1 MRIRMIGLTAMGA
14 MTLAACE
21 PTLPD
26 SGAGVGFGSYEEY
39 QRQQAAR
46 DAQLSGQAMPAAPGV
61 SVQPIG
67 TGPTGANAN
76 ANAGAVVVTGSGA
89 PLSAAA
95 PQSDAER
102 LASDTAIALNSGR
115 QPIQASPSNAPPPI
129 SNGQAGI
136 SNENN
141 FEAVD
146 AVRTIEDD
154 KAHLAE
160 IRAQYQVVQP
170 TALPS
175 RSGASEPNIVQ
186 FALSS
191 SNGVGESIYR
201 RSSLGGGQAKFQRNC
216 AKYPSP
222 DLAQEEFLAKGGPDR
237 DRLGLD
243 PDGDGFAC
251 SWDPAPFRKARG

>member
-46 DAQLSGQAMPAAPGV
+46 DAQLSGQAMPAAPAG
-61 SVQPIG
+61 
-67 TGPTGANAN
+67 AN